1 MAARITR
8 RLAPQVLLRDLGPV
22 TIAIGDHEPQRT
34 LRRKVLG
41 LLCFMA
47 SRPGMACTRDEAL
60 DAIWPDLGPD
70 TAANSLHQT
79 IYYLRRVFEPTYK
92 EGMSAGYL
100 EFDGDVLTLDKALVD
115 AESRRCWRL
124 VERVRRGDNDAVE
137 ELVAIYRGTYA
148 LDFAYEDWATD
159 YRENLHAAVLGVV
172 EAEARNATRRGDP
185 ERAIALTQRV
195 LAIDPAADAIELELL
210 RAYKVGGWHSAAAEQ
225 YAHYAAYVRGE
236 LGAEP
241 LSYSEV

>member
-1 MAARITR
+1 
-8 RLAPQVLLRDLGPV
+8 
-22 TIAIGDHEPQRT
+22 
-34 LRRKVLG
+34 
-41 LLCFMA
+41 
-47 SRPGMACTRDEAL
+47 MACTRDEAL

-124 VERVRRGDNDAVE
+124 VGRGRRGDRDAVE

-172 EAEARNATRRGDP
+172 EAEARDATRGGDP

-210 RAYKVGGWHSAAAEQ
+210 RAYKAGGWHSAAAEQ

-241 LSYSEV
+241 LPFREV

>member
-1 MAARITR
+1 
-8 RLAPQVLLRDLGPV
+8 
-22 TIAIGDHEPQRT
+22 
-34 LRRKVLG
+34 
-41 LLCFMA
+41 
-47 SRPGMACTRDEAL
+47 MACTRDEAL

-79 IYYLRRVFEPTYK
+79 IYYLRRVFEPTFK

-100 EFDGDVLTLDKALVD
+100 EFDGDVLALDKSLVD
-115 AESRRCWRL
+115 AESLRCWRL
-124 VERVRRGDNDAVE
+124 VAGARRGESAAVE

-148 LDFAYEDWATD
+148 LDFAYEDWAAN
-159 YRENLHAAVLGVV
+159 YRESLHAAVLGVV
-172 EAEARNATRRGDP
+172 EAEARDATRDGHPD
-185 ERAIALTQRV
+185 RAIALAQRV

-210 RAYKVGGWHSAAAEQ
+210 RAYKAGGWHSAAAEQ

-241 LSYSEV
+241 LRFRDI